1 MAKPEIR
8 MTVNGRKREL
18 FVEPW
23 RTLLDVLREDL
34 DLTGAKLGCEGGE
47 CGGCTVILNGA
58 PVVSCM
64 ALAADAHGKEI
75 LTIEGISENDELHPL
90 QKEFLRLSSFQCGYC
105 APGLVMSAKALLD
118 ETPNPT
124 EAEIREAI
132 AGNLCRCTAYVRIVK
147 AIQLVASQG
156 GA

>member
-8 MTVNGRKREL
+8 MTVNGREREL

-124 EAEIREAI
+124 EAEIRVAI

>member
-8 MTVNGRKREL
+8 MTVNGRVREL

-34 DLTGAKLGCEGGE
+34 GLTGVKPGCEGGE
-47 CGGCTVILNGA
+47 CGGCTVILDNA

-64 ALAADAHGKEI
+64 VLAADAHGKDI
-75 LTIEGISENDELHPL
+75 VTIEGISENDKLHPL
-90 QKEFLRLSSFQCGYC
+90 QEEFLQLSSFQCGYC
-105 APGLVMSAKALLD
+105 APGFVLSAKALLD
-118 ETPNPT
+118 ENPNPT
-124 EAEIREAI
+124 EREIREAI

-147 AIQLVASQG
+147 AIQSVAATGRS
-156 GA
+156 

>member
-1 MAKPEIR
+1 MSKPEIN

-18 FVEPW
+18 YIEPW

-34 DLTGAKLGCEGGE
+34 NLTGVKLGCEGGE
-47 CGGCTVILNGA
+47 CGGCTVLLNGA

-64 ALAADAHGKEI
+64 SLAADADGKEVI
-75 LTIEGISENDELHPL
+75 TIEGISENDALHPL
-90 QKEFLRLSSFQCGYC
+90 QEEFLRLSSFQCGYC

-124 EAEIREAI
+124 EAEIRVAI
-132 AGNLCRCTAYVRIVK
+132 AGNLCRCTAYVNIVK
-147 AIQLVASQG
+147 AIKSVASQG
-156 GA
+156 RP

>member
-8 MTVNGRKREL
+8 MTVNGREREL
-18 FVEPW
+18 HIEPW

-34 DLTGAKLGCEGGE
+34 DLTGVKLGCEGGE
-47 CGGCTVILNGA
+47 CGGCTVLLNGE
-58 PVVSCM
+58 PVVACM

-75 LTIEGISENDELHPL
+75 VTIEGISENDKLHPL
-90 QKEFLRLSSFQCGYC
+90 QEEFLRLSSFQCGYC

-156 GA
+156 GT

>member
-8 MTVNGRKREL
+8 MTVNGREREL

-90 QKEFLRLSSFQCGYC
+90 QEEFLRLSSFQCGYC

-124 EAEIREAI
+124 EAEIRVAI

-147 AIQLVASQG
+147 AIQLVAAQG